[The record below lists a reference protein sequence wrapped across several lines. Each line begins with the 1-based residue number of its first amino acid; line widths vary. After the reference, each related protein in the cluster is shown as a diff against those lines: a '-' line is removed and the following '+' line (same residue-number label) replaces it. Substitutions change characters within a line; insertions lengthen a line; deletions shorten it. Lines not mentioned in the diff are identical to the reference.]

1 MIEIRA
7 IVRLIQVYANN
18 IVFTHKSNVL
28 LMQNHY
34 KLIIISISLC
44 YLFIHTKLFL
54 FFFAFFIFQYNAGFI
69 KHWQPLENL
78 KILKN

>member
-1 MIEIRA
+1 MIEIRG

-18 IVFTHKSNVL
+18 IVFAHKSKVL

-44 YLFIHTKLFL
+44 
-54 FFFAFFIFQYNAGFI
+54 
-69 KHWQPLENL
+69 
-78 KILKN
+78 